1 MSDIGL
7 DLSALYYAVAFGL
20 LGPAIAFRL
29 ARLRPLFWP
38 RFFATTLGGPLLATL
53 AGAVADTIKPDDEI
67 AFLSLTLAGLV
78 QLPISLA
85 VFLFGRRNP

>member
-38 RFFATTLGGPLLATL
+38 RFFATTSRA
-53 AGAVADTIKPDDEI
+53 
-67 AFLSLTLAGLV
+67 
-78 QLPISLA
+78 
-85 VFLFGRRNP
+85 